1 MYQRLCAQLFS
12 DVEDTIVSSSK
23 SSPKFNVENVQQ
35 YFKLLIK
42 LSLLISLSTISILF
56 IDSTINEIV
65 TFEIAIIFFISELII
80 ISISLFQITKKK
92 ELKIKIICIYNQNK
106 AYIANYFVILLFF
119 ILYNLISFSFLI
131 ITILLIFMFTGL
143 AIFNTLLNTCNL
155 IRNDD

>member
-12 DVEDTIVSSSK
+12 DVEDTIVSLSK

-92 ELKIKIICIYNQNK
+92 ELKIKITCIYNQNK

-119 ILYNLISFSFLI
+119 ILYNLISISFLI
-131 ITILLIFMFTGL
+131 ITMLLIFMFVGL

>member
-1 MYQRLCAQLFS
+1 MYQHLCAQLFS
-12 DVEDTIVSSSK
+12 DAEDTIVSSSK
-23 SSPKFNVENVQQ
+23 SSPNINVENVQQ

-65 TFEIAIIFFISELII
+65 TFEIAIIFFISEILI
-80 ISISLFQITKKK
+80 ISISLFQINKKK
-92 ELKIKIICIYNQNK
+92 ELKIKITCIYNQYK
-106 AYIANYFVILLFF
+106 AYLTNYFVILLFF

-131 ITILLIFMFTGL
+131 ITIFLIFMFTGL